1 MSNPEAVNKL
11 VRNLEELANEA
22 DGKTIAGSA
31 YGLNN
36 LSGGLLTGG
45 SRRKKGRKRVVKPG
59 SHASKVKTYMKKHKN
74 STLGQASH
82 AVAQG
87 KK

>member
-11 VRNLEELANEA
+11 VKDLTELAKDA
-22 DGKTIAGSA
+22 DSKTIAGSA

-45 SRRKKGRKRVVKPG
+45 SKRRKGRKRAVKPG

>member
-11 VRNLEELANEA
+11 VSNLTELAKEA
-22 DGKTIAGSA
+22 DHNISGGA
-31 YGLNN
+31 YGLSN

-59 SHASKVKTYMKKHKN
+59 SHASRVRTYMKKHKN
-74 STLGQASH
+74 STLPQASH

-87 KK
+87 RK